1 MEIVRKL
8 RSALAASVV
17 LGMSAC
23 SGPGVNAGE
32 QGGRAFILF
41 TVMLIVTCVVLA
53 LFLGKED

>member
-1 MEIVRKL
+1 MEIVRRL
-8 RSALAASVV
+8 RFALAVLVA

-41 TVMLIVTCVVLA
+41 TVMLIVTCAVLA
-53 LFLGKED
+53 FFLGKED

>member
-8 RSALAASVV
+8 RVALAALVV

-53 LFLGKED
+53 FFLGRED